1 MPKLELISFD
11 LDRTLF
17 DFERTLNEAL
27 QAVTVFLAA
36 ETGIVVSVNQLHK
49 RRNDLS
55 KTHRGRSMDMLAL
68 RRESFASF
76 VSERSNRLEIID
88 GATFAFA
95 EVRFKQL
102 HLYEGAERVLRDIAK
117 TYKLA
122 AVTNGNSDPEQTPLA
137 GLFETIVF
145 SEECGFQKP
154 DTQIYEVMMSRAGI
168 ECSATVCHVG
178 DSLIEDIQAGNNL
191 GFATVWFNPYSKHN
205 ETGIIP
211 TYEIAALNQLSR
223 VINSHDS

>member
-17 DFERTLNEAL
+17 DFERTLNKAL
-27 QAVTVFLAA
+27 QAVAVFLAA

-88 GATFAFA
+88 GAMFAFA

-102 HLYEGAERVLRDIAK
+102 HLY
-117 TYKLA
+117 
-122 AVTNGNSDPEQTPLA
+122 
-137 GLFETIVF
+137 
-145 SEECGFQKP
+145 
-154 DTQIYEVMMSRAGI
+154 
-168 ECSATVCHVG
+168 
-178 DSLIEDIQAGNNL
+178 
-191 GFATVWFNPYSKHN
+191 
-205 ETGIIP
+205 
-211 TYEIAALNQLSR
+211 
-223 VINSHDS
+223 